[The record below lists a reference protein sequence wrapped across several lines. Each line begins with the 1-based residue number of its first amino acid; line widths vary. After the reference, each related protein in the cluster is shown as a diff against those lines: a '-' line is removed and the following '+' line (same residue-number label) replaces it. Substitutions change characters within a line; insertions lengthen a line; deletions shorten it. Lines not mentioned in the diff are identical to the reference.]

1 MNLLVLTLAAGI
13 TATTTAGQ
21 SVIDLQFEGG
31 TVQQWVAAIKSVS
44 PKSNIIV
51 SQNVVAAQVG
61 PMDLH
66 GVSVASLMQLWN
78 VSKTS
83 PITCGKVDKGG
94 DPIWLISG
102 SSQTVARRGSR
113 GSSSGT
119 HRPTLDTAI
128 LNLPEHYLSGDGPAR
143 VVELIHG
150 VCGMES
156 SQPVKVSILKD
167 TGVIAVYG
175 TSSQRTVA
183 DDVIHALNRAQ
194 VPESD
199 TKASASISDV
209 SKQHAQQADRRRLI
223 AQAQAIDRDN
233 ATTPEARRDAV
244 AMFKKTMGEL
254 QLHRAETTP

>member
-1 MNLLVLTLAAGI
+1 MNLLVLTLAAGL
-13 TATTTAGQ
+13 TATATAGQ
-21 SVIDLQFEGG
+21 STIDLHFEGG

-51 SQNVVAAQVG
+51 SQSVGTAQVG
-61 PMDLH
+61 AMDLH

-78 VSKTS
+78 VSKAS
-83 PITCGKVDKGG
+83 PITCDKVDEGG

-102 SSQTVARRGSR
+102 SSQAVIRGNRGSN
-113 GSSSGT
+113 SGT
-119 HRPTLDTAI
+119 YRPTLDTAI
-128 LNLPEHYLSGDGPAR
+128 LNLPEHYVSGDGPAR

-156 SQPVKVSILKD
+156 SQPVKISILKG

-183 DDVIHALNRAQ
+183 DEVIDALNRAQ
-194 VPESD
+194 PPESD

-209 SKQHAQQADRRRLI
+209 SKRHARQASRRRLI
-223 AQAQAIDRDN
+223 AQAHAIDRDN

-244 AMFKKTMGEL
+244 AMFKETMGEL
-254 QLHRAETTP
+254 RQHRAETTP